1 MLITGLMLGG
11 ALGTLCRYLVTLA
24 TQSLASNAAFPVGT
38 ITVNIL
44 GCFLIGLLSNL
55 RLTGHIP
62 PAWYLALGTGF
73 AGAFT
78 TFSTFELEADALAQ
92 EGAWGVAAGYV
103 LASLVLGY
111 AALLLGRF
119 TATRLSGESL

>member
-1 MLITGLMLGG
+1 MHITGLMLGG

-24 TQSLASNAAFPVGT
+24 AQPLASSASFPVGT

-73 AGAFT
+73 TGAFT
-78 TFSTFELEADALAQ
+78 TFSTFELEADALTQ
-92 EGAWGVAAGYV
+92 EGAWSLATAYV

-119 TATRLSGESL
+119 AASHISADGL